1 MAVETSEVEDNEKE
15 LASIDWGCLR
25 QGTAEDALNQFHEI
39 LWMILIKNIPRRA
52 IKCKKSSHP
61 WLNARC
67 RMAIQRKNEA
77 EKTDTFVQENQKC
90 TEILHQERAKYV
102 ESLKKKLASLP
113 RSNKQWWRINREL
126 LNRKCKLSSVPP
138 LRDDDAWI
146 SDAKAKADSFAKC
159 FASKNVLPPEEVD
172 TPFFGNAEIDLTEFI
187 ALRSRTT
194 KKLFGKLKEDTAT
207 GNDKISATILK
218 KIKEE
223 ISAPFT
229 FICRRL
235 LYEGCWPLKW
245 KLHLV
250 IPIYKKGSA
259 YKASNYRG
267 VHLTT
272 ILSKVAERLIGHR
285 LVEFLQKNA
294 FGNNQWAF
302 SKGLGSKDL
311 VVMLLMSW
319 ILTIC
324 SGKKVAA
331 YLSDISGAFDKVY
344 KPYLLA
350 KLNAAGIGPIFLNF
364 LDAYLASRKSKIDI
378 HGEVSKMIAIEN
390 SVYRGKYGGLRS
402 GISFLLM
409 TRRL

>member
-1 MAVETSEVEDNEKE
+1 MHGYLMPT
-15 LASIDWGCLR
+15 
-25 QGTAEDALNQFHEI
+25 
-39 LWMILIKNIPRRA
+39 
-52 IKCKKSSHP
+52 
-61 WLNARC
+61 
-67 RMAIQRKNEA
+67 
-77 EKTDTFVQENQKC
+77 
-90 TEILHQERAKYV
+90 
-102 ESLKKKLASLP
+102 
-113 RSNKQWWRINREL
+113 
-126 LNRKCKLSSVPP
+126 
-138 LRDDDAWI
+138 
-146 SDAKAKADSFAKC
+146 KAKADSFAKC

-194 KKLFGKLKEDTAT
+194 KKFFGKLKEDTAT

-285 LVEFLQKNA
+285 LVEFLQRNA
-294 FGNNQWAF
+294 FGNDQ
-302 SKGLGSKDL
+302 
-311 VVMLLMSW
+311 
-319 ILTIC
+319 
-324 SGKKVAA
+324 
-331 YLSDISGAFDKVY
+331 
-344 KPYLLA
+344 
-350 KLNAAGIGPIFLNF
+350 
-364 LDAYLASRKSKIDI
+364 
-378 HGEVSKMIAIEN
+378 
-390 SVYRGKYGGLRS
+390 
-402 GISFLLM
+402 
-409 TRRL
+409 